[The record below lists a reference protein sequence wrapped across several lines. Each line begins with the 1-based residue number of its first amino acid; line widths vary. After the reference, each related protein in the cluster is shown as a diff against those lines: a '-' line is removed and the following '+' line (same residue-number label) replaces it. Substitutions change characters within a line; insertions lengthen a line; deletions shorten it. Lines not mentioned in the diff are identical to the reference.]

1 LSAAAG
7 ALLLLGSVPGM
18 LQAQESSRIKLVSSL
33 PRQGGDKLQTDT
45 IVNAVR
51 MALDEANGQAA
62 GFALDYQDLD
72 DATPA
77 RGKWDAAQEAANANQ
92 AVNDPDVMVYL
103 GTFNSGAA
111 KVAIPIL
118 NQADLV
124 MISPANTYP
133 GLTKPGKGEANE
145 PDVYYPTGVRN
156 YARVVPA
163 DDLQG
168 AVAANWAKSLG
179 VQSVFVLDDAEL
191 YGAGIAKVFADT
203 ARQIGLKVAGGPEG
217 IDPQAP
223 DYRAL
228 AIKINVTKPDLVYFG
243 GITSNNAGKLWKDLR
258 DALGK
263 DVKLMGPDG
272 IDETAFLQAAGEA
285 AEGTFV
291 TFGGLP
297 PDQYTGAA
305 ADWLQRYRARFQS
318 DPEVYAIYGFEATKA
333 ALDAVGRAG
342 VKDRAA
348 IRDAVFATQNF
359 QGVLGTW
366 SFDPNGDTS
375 LTTMSGQ
382 QVVGGK
388 FQFVTQ
394 LAVPGQ

>member
-1 LSAAAG
+1 M
-7 ALLLLGSVPGM
+7 LLLGSVPGA
-18 LQAQESSRIKLVSSL
+18 LQAQQAPRIKLVSSL
-33 PRQGGDKLQTDT
+33 PREGGDKIQTDT
-45 IVNAVR
+45 IVNAIR
-51 MALDEANGQAA
+51 MALDEVGGQVA
-62 GFALDYQDLD
+62 GFPLVYLDLD

-77 RGKWDAAQEAANANQ
+77 RGKWDASQEAANANQ

-111 KVAIPIL
+111 KISIPIL
-118 NQADLV
+118 NQANLV

-133 GLTKPGKGEANE
+133 GLTKPGKGQGNE

-168 AVAANWAKSLG
+168 AVAANWAKDLG
-179 VQSVFVLDDAEL
+179 AQTVYVLDDTEL
-191 YGAGIAKVFADT
+191 YGAGIARVFTDT
-203 ARQIGLKVAGGPEG
+203 ARQIGLTVAGGPEG

-228 AIKINVTKPDLVYFG
+228 ANKIKAANPDLVYFG

-258 DALGK
+258 TALGT

-272 IDETAFLQAAGEA
+272 IDETAFLEAAGQEA

-297 PDQYTGAA
+297 PDQYSGAA
-305 ADWLQRYRARFQS
+305 ADWLQRYRSRFQS
-318 DPEVYAIYGFEATKA
+318 DPEVYAIYGFEAARA
-333 ALDAVGRAG
+333 ALDAMNRAG

-359 QGVLGTW
+359 EGVLGTW
-366 SFDPNGDTS
+366 SLDPNGDTS

-382 QVVGGK
+382 QVIGGK
-388 FQFVTQ
+388 FQFVKA
-394 LAVPGQ
+394 LSVPQ